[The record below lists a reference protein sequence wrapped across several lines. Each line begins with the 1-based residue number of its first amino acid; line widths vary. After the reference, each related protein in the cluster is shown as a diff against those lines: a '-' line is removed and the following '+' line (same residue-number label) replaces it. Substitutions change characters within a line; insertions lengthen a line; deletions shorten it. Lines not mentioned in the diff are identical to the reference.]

1 MCTRICGCT
10 FVSLIKLH
18 TQRTPPTC
26 THHVPPVF
34 VLLVAC
40 SCLTT
45 FASTTGGMIR
55 SMAPPCGRG
64 TRWMRTAAT
73 NGVCACVC
81 VCVCYA
87 TAAEHNQLSCCCW
100 QPEGKTLEPTLTF
113 ILLLFLFFF
122 PFSSEYLYTR
132 DELEEGKTHD
142 DLWNAAQLQA
152 SSRCKVGE
160 RGAWPVIIPMHTRS
174 HPQNYSHTHS
184 HILSLSRCRWLRGGR
199 CMDSSA
205 CIGQR
210 RFSSGL
216 NRPRKR
222 WPRPFTSTT
231 STSWTAGIQTV
242 SVGQGGEGKN
252 EGGGGEQDA
261 WLVRFWV
268 AWNAHTNVLLSPT
281 CRLRWVHV
289 VDCWDSRSG
298 LG

>member
-1 MCTRICGCT
+1 MGEGHVGCAQ
-10 FVSLIKLH
+10 
-18 TQRTPPTC
+18 QRQT
-26 THHVPPVF
+26 
-34 VLLVAC
+34 
-40 SCLTT
+40 
-45 FASTTGGMIR
+45 
-55 SMAPPCGRG
+55 
-64 TRWMRTAAT
+64 
-73 NGVCACVC
+73 VCVRVC

-252 EGGGGEQDA
+252 EGGEESKMPGLCVFGLRGMPTQMSYFLP
-261 WLVRFWV
+261 LVGYVGCMWSIAGIHDQGWAERAVFGKIRF
-268 AWNAHTNVLLSPT
+268 ACA
-281 CRLRWVHV
+281 
-289 VDCWDSRSG
+289 
-298 LG
+298 